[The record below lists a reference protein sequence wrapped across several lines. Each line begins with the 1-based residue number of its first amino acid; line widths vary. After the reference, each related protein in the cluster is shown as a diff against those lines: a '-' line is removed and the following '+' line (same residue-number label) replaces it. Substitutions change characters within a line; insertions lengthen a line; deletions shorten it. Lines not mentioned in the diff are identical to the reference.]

1 MTVHFSMNNK
11 CQGVLSS
18 HKSPLQCG
26 FRVSATICDLAFC
39 LWNEKTPYFAN
50 NGFFIM
56 LLLDGILHIINV
68 VNRRGISS
76 FFVVE
81 NTRGCERPKP
91 RLKGTM
97 PKVIQF

>member
-1 MTVHFSMNNK
+1 
-11 CQGVLSS
+11 
-18 HKSPLQCG
+18 
-26 FRVSATICDLAFC
+26 
-39 LWNEKTPYFAN
+39 
-50 NGFFIM
+50 M

-68 VNRRGISS
+68 VNSS
-76 FFVVE
+76 NRHVVGYPLFVVE